1 MLLSLWSE
9 NTFGACSCVSLVT
22 QLSNALDPLE
32 RGWNRQNTAL
42 DFYRKNSCIPI
53 AMVTKV
59 YLSESLEVELW
70 VGLSGRVLTS
80 EQVPWV

>member
-1 MLLSLWSE
+1 MEQTKHCIGFLQE
-9 NTFGACSCVSLVT
+9 
-22 QLSNALDPLE
+22 
-32 RGWNRQNTAL
+32 
-42 DFYRKNSCIPI
+42 NSCIPI
-53 AMVTKV
+53 AMVSKV